1 MLNIHNSKKHNSHYF
16 LYLLFQT
23 ETLRTFSI
31 HVVWGKLELL
41 NSHIQIK
48 DLFLPLR
55 YGGVSSNTWTTDS
68 FFESSPVPVGKWKL
82 SWRLQRLN
90 YKSGPLRTL
99 KRGSAGQLEWEFQV
113 SRQWRRVKWEGTPR
127 DDQHRTSH
135 HSEQQLWNAVCLWE
149 LQFQPRSSLTS
160 PSGISN
166 QTSTVRICFL

>member
-23 ETLRTFSI
+23 ETLRAFSI

-135 HSEQQLWNAVCLWE
+135 HFTNSSEMLYAYE
-149 LQFQPRSSLTS
+149 SFSSS
-160 PSGISN
+160 PEAAWPAHLGYPTKPP
-166 QTSTVRICFL
+166 Q